1 MCVCVE
7 RGHVCIHKARFPSSL
22 RSTQLFCLHCTL
34 VWLFICKSQLLSSPD
49 PILDLANS
57 PVFMVWTSHEVVTT
71 VQIMPRLHRIMDTC
85 QVCEY
90 PDSTMSKVLNIL
102 KWWMITTLNRNLLEN
117 QRIQNYFASYEVHI
131 GHYTMSMLLS
141 VLEIVSPCL
150 YRA

>member
-1 MCVCVE
+1 MGVYSVFVGFCHSALQSFECVCVE
-7 RGHVCIHKARFPSSL
+7 RGHVCIHKARFPSSP

-57 PVFMVWTSHEVVTT
+57 PVFIVWTSHEVVTT

-90 PDSTMSKVLNIL
+90 LDSTMSKVLTIL
-102 KWWMITTLNRNLLEN
+102 KWQMITTLNRNLLGY
-117 QRIQNYFASYEVHI
+117 RTTLLPMR
-131 GHYTMSMLLS
+131 YT
-141 VLEIVSPCL
+141 
-150 YRA
+150 